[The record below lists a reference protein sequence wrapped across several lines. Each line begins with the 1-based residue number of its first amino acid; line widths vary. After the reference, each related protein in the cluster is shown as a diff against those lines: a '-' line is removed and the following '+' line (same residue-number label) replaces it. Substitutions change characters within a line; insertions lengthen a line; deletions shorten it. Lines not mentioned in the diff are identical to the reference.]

1 VSERPALMTVQR
13 VRRVDSPRRR
23 RRWARLVRRATVGL
37 AVFAVLAVAGAAA
50 RWLLTSPRFEIGTI
64 DVRGTSRMTR
74 EQVIEAAAIAP
85 GTNLFR
91 LQPDDVVLRL
101 ERVPEIRR
109 AEVTRA
115 LPNRVT
121 IQIEERRPFTL
132 VHAGRL
138 HWMDEDGVAFGPEPR
153 AVTAPTPVISGL
165 TEDEV
170 TTMRAA
176 PSPKALAAIALIRTM
191 IRTGGALMG
200 EISEIDM
207 SRPEGPVLYTV
218 DGVEVRLGSEAWESR
233 LSRLEGVLGQVA
245 AAGEPVRSIDLRFK
259 DQVVLK
265 GE

>member
-1 VSERPALMTVQR
+1 L
-13 VRRVDSPRRR
+13 RRL
-23 RRWARLVRRATVGL
+23 AVGL
-37 AVFAVLAVAGAAA
+37 VMVGVFTGAATTA
-50 RWLLTSPRFEIGTI
+50 RWLLTSPRFAVTVI
-64 DVRGTSRMTR
+64 DVRGASRITP
-74 EQVIEAAAIAP
+74 EHVIEAAAIAP

-91 LQPDDVVLRL
+91 LHADAVVMRL

-138 HWMDEDGVAFGPEPR
+138 HWLDEDGVAFGPEPR
-153 AVTAPTPVISGL
+153 AVATPTPVISGL

-170 TTMRAA
+170 TTMRAT
-176 PSPKALAAIALIRTM
+176 PSPKALAAIALIRTLM
-191 IRTGGALMG
+191 QTGSALLR

-207 SRPEGPVLYTV
+207 SRSEGPVLYTV
-218 DGVEVRLGSEAWESR
+218 DGIEVRLGNEAWEHR
-233 LSRLEGVLGQVA
+233 LSRLEGVLVQVA